1 MSMVRALLILAAVNA
16 ALSIPMAML
25 VKQDFS
31 KRGRVS
37 MPMAVWT
44 GAAMHGNALLLF
56 AIAWFDR
63 GSLGD
68 PGKFTAVSG
77 AFFAVAGAAL
87 IYLGR
92 GAYADFSRVYGLKE
106 DELIERG
113 VYRWSRN
120 PQYVGYALFL
130 GGVSLIA
137 MSIWAFSLAL
147 LFALFIHCYIVSV
160 EEPHLRAA
168 FGKAYEAYV
177 NRTARYLGLPS
188 RRRHKD
194 VNEKL

>member
-1 MSMVRALLILAAVNA
+1 MVRTLLILAAVNA

-25 VKQDFS
+25 VKRDFAE
-31 KRGRVS
+31 RGRVS
-37 MPMAVWT
+37 LPMAVWT
-44 GAAMHGNALLLF
+44 GVTMHGNALLLF

-63 GSLGD
+63 GSFGD
-68 PGKFTAVSG
+68 QSK
-77 AFFAVAGAAL
+77 FAVAAGVFFAFAGAML

-92 GAYADFSRVYGLKE
+92 SAYADFSRVYGLKE

-113 VYRWSRN
+113 VYCWSRN

-147 LFALFIHCYIVSV
+147 LFVLFIHCYIVSV

-168 FGKAYEAYV
+168 FGRAYESYL
-177 NRTARYLGLPS
+177 RQTARYFRPPS
-188 RRRHKD
+188 GRRND

>member
-1 MSMVRALLILAAVNA
+1 MVRAVLILAAVNA

-25 VKQDFS
+25 VKRDYS

-37 MPMAVWT
+37 IPMAIWT

-68 PGKFTAVSG
+68 PGKIAVAAG
-77 AFFAVAGAAL
+77 AFFALAGAAL

-92 GAYADFSRVYGLKE
+92 SAYADFSRVYGLKE

-137 MSIWAFSLAL
+137 LSIWALLLAL
-147 LFALFIHCYIVSV
+147 LFALFIHCYIVTV

-168 FGKAYEAYV
+168 FGKGYEAYV
-177 NRTARYLGLPS
+177 RRTARYFAPPS
-188 RRRHKD
+188 ARRRNY

>member
-1 MSMVRALLILAAVNA
+1 MVRTLLILAAVNA

-25 VKQDFS
+25 VKRDFAE
-31 KRGRVS
+31 RGRVS
-37 MPMAVWT
+37 LPMAVWT
-44 GAAMHGNALLLF
+44 GVAMHGNALLLF

-63 GSLGD
+63 GSFGD
-68 PGKFTAVSG
+68 QSK
-77 AFFAVAGAAL
+77 FAVAAGVLFAFAGAML

-92 GAYADFSRVYGLKE
+92 SAYADFSRVYGLKE

-147 LFALFIHCYIVSV
+147 LFVLFIHCYIVSV

-177 NRTARYLGLPS
+177 VRTARYFGLPS
-188 RRRHKD
+188 GRRHVD
-194 VNEKL
+194 INEKL

>member
-1 MSMVRALLILAAVNA
+1 MEKALLILAAVNV

-25 VKQDFS
+25 VKRDFS

-37 MPMAVWT
+37 IPMAVWT

-63 GSLGD
+63 GSFGD
-68 PGKFTAVSG
+68 QSKFTVAAGV
-77 AFFAVAGAAL
+77 FFAFAGTML

-92 GAYADFSRVYGLKE
+92 SAYADFSRVYGLKE

-113 VYRWSRN
+113 VYCWSRN

-147 LFALFIHCYIVSV
+147 LFALFIHCYIVAV
-160 EEPHLRAA
+160 EEPHLRAV
-168 FGKAYEAYV
+168 FGAAYKAYLK
-177 NRTARYLGLPS
+177 RTARYFGLPS
-188 RRRHKD
+188 GRRND

>member
-1 MSMVRALLILAAVNA
+1 MVRTLLILAAVNA

-25 VKQDFS
+25 VKRDFAE
-31 KRGRVS
+31 RGRVS
-37 MPMAVWT
+37 LPMAVWT
-44 GAAMHGNALLLF
+44 GVAMHGNALLLF

-63 GSLGD
+63 GSFGD
-68 PGKFTAVSG
+68 QSK
-77 AFFAVAGAAL
+77 FAVAAGVFFAFAGAML

-92 GAYADFSRVYGLKE
+92 SAYADFSRVYGLKE

-113 VYRWSRN
+113 VYCWSRN

-147 LFALFIHCYIVSV
+147 LFVLFIHCYIVSV

-177 NRTARYLGLPS
+177 VRTARYFGLPS
-188 RRRHKD
+188 GRRHVD
-194 VNEKL
+194 INEKL

>member
-1 MSMVRALLILAAVNA
+1 MVRALLIVTAVNA

-25 VKQDFS
+25 VKRDFAE
-31 KRGRVS
+31 RGRVS
-37 MPMAVWT
+37 LPMAVWT

-63 GSLGD
+63 GSFGD
-68 PGKFTAVSG
+68 QSKFTVAAGV
-77 AFFAVAGAAL
+77 FFAFAGAML

-92 GAYADFSRVYGLKE
+92 SAYADFSRVYGLKE
-106 DELIERG
+106 DELIDRG

-130 GGVSLIA
+130 GGVSLA
-137 MSIWAFSLAL
+137 ALSVWAFVLTLS
-147 LFALFIHCYIVSV
+147 FALFIHCYIVSV
-160 EEPHLRAA
+160 EEPHLRVS
-168 FGKAYEAYV
+168 FGKAYGAYV
-177 NRTARYLGLPS
+177 KRTARYIGLPS
-188 RRRHKD
+188 GRRHND

>member
-1 MSMVRALLILAAVNA
+1 MTAVNA

-25 VKQDFS
+25 VKRDFAE
-31 KRGRVS
+31 RGRVS
-37 MPMAVWT
+37 LPMAVWT

-63 GSLGD
+63 GSFGD
-68 PGKFTAVSG
+68 QSKFTVAAGV
-77 AFFAVAGAAL
+77 FFAFAGAML

-92 GAYADFSRVYGLKE
+92 SAYADFSRVYGLKE
-106 DELIERG
+106 DELIDRG

-130 GGVSLIA
+130 GGVSLA
-137 MSIWAFSLAL
+137 ALSVWAFVLTLS
-147 LFALFIHCYIVSV
+147 FALFIHCYIVSV
-160 EEPHLRAA
+160 EEPHLRVS
-168 FGKAYEAYV
+168 FGKAYGAYV
-177 NRTARYLGLPS
+177 KRTARYIGLPS
-188 RRRHKD
+188 GRRHND

>member
-1 MSMVRALLILAAVNA
+1 MVRAVLILAAVNA
-16 ALSIPMAML
+16 ALSIPMAMR
-25 VKQDFS
+25 VKRDFS

-37 MPMAVWT
+37 IPMAIWT
-44 GAAMHGNALLLF
+44 GAAMHGNALLLL
-56 AIAWFDR
+56 AIAWLDR

-68 PGKFTAVSG
+68 PGKIAVAAG
-77 AFFAVAGAAL
+77 AFFALVGAAL
-87 IYLGR
+87 ICLGR
-92 GAYADFSRVYGLKE
+92 SAYADFSRVYGLKE

-137 MSIWAFSLAL
+137 LSIWALLLAL
-147 LFALFIHCYIVSV
+147 LFALFIHCYIVTV

-168 FGKAYEAYV
+168 FGKGYEAYV
-177 NRTARYLGLPS
+177 RRTARYFAPPS
-188 RRRHKD
+188 ARRRNY

>member
-1 MSMVRALLILAAVNA
+1 MVRALLIVTAVNA

-25 VKQDFS
+25 VKRDFAE
-31 KRGRVS
+31 RGRVS
-37 MPMAVWT
+37 LPMAVWT
-44 GAAMHGNALLLF
+44 GAAMHGNALLLI
-56 AIAWFDR
+56 ATAWFDR
-63 GSLGD
+63 GSFGD
-68 PGKFTAVSG
+68 PSEFTVAAG
-77 AFFAVAGAAL
+77 AFFAFAGAML

-92 GAYADFSRVYGLKE
+92 SAYADFSRVYGLKE

-137 MSIWAFSLAL
+137 MSIWSFSLAL
-147 LFALFIHCYIVSV
+147 LFVLFIHCYIVSV
-160 EEPHLRAA
+160 EEPHLRVS
-168 FGKAYEAYV
+168 FGKAYGAYV
-177 NRTARYLGLPS
+177 KRTARYIGLPS
-188 RRRHKD
+188 GRRHND